1 MPWSLRLS
9 SDIDYIIALRRRAR
23 IIGHDT
29 KHREQNPCR
38 LSSDFYDYS
47 RTSYVAADRRTI
59 FNLRVSLDTP
69 SSGAA
74 VCGVAARLL
83 YRSYPE
89 ALSTLNALPAMA
101 KEILREGSDR

>member
-47 RTSYVAADRRTI
+47 RTSYVAAA
-59 FNLRVSLDTP
+59 N
-69 SSGAA
+69 SG
-74 VCGVAARLL
+74 CHWILHHQEQPYVA
-83 YRSYPE
+83 
-89 ALSTLNALPAMA
+89 
-101 KEILREGSDR
+101 